1 LKLVI
6 GAALTATLVACGGG
20 GDSGPAAPVVSTETF
35 ALKNAY
41 VNFVNDNRSLQ
52 YAISGTTK
60 NIAFTGSGNIFQS
73 SLTAT
78 TFEGKPALAK
88 TVTVTGSLVVN
99 GTTAPLN
106 DTQVEYF
113 DTSYNPLG
121 SSASEYEVVVGAVNI
136 PETGKVGATG
146 IVYTAKRYQS
156 SAKTVQV
163 GTNVTSYTLEPDT
176 ASTAILRWIDTE
188 KDNSGNQTASS
199 TVLYR
204 ITTTGSITRLS
215 ETYVDSDGN
224 LVATYK

>member
-1 LKLVI
+1 M
-6 GAALTATLVACGGG
+6 T
-20 GDSGPAAPVVSTETF
+20 
-35 ALKNAY
+35 N
-41 VNFVNDNRSLQ
+41 
-52 YAISGTTK
+52 
-60 NIAFTGSGNIFQS
+60 NIAITGSANTYQS

-88 TVTVTGSLVVN
+88 TVTNIGSIVVN
-99 GTTAPLN
+99 GTTVPLN
-106 DTQVEYF
+106 DSQVAYY

-121 SSASEYEVVVGAVNI
+121 LSASEYEVVSGAVNI
-136 PETGKVGATG
+136 PETAKVGATG

-156 SAKTVQV
+156 SAKTVQL

-176 ASTAILRWIDTE
+176 ASTAIVRWIDTE

-215 ETYVDSDGN
+215 ETYVDSAGN